1 MPVPM
6 NLRLIVRG
14 SYDLQAL
21 RIQMG
26 NRLIGNFKAKLG
38 QAPGQSEETLDGA
51 SKKLLADLRATL
63 PKISDVISSP
73 APMASPENPVLIPP
87 DAEIEINEAEVDDE
101 DKVAAESE
109 RKAAKAGKLIV
120 DLVSKRYAIVTEGR
134 KTFPT
139 RASFKGDPVISDYT
153 ELSLVAQYVD
163 LEKQEKQGFN
173 RLNNI
178 LPDYPIFV
186 EFLDKVSGCGPMMS
200 GVILSEIDIH
210 KARYPS
216 SLWKYAGLDVGPD
229 GRGRSRRAEHLV
241 NRTYTKKDGSEGVRL
256 GITFSPFLKTK
267 LLGVLGPSFIKVK
280 DSPYK
285 TIYYNYKH
293 RLENHA
299 VYGIANEGAKDENGH
314 KVTSKGRRHAMAIR
328 YCVKMFLLDLYKSW
342 RALEGLPVAPPYSE
356 AKLGMPP
363 HRGGESAA

>member
-1 MPVPM
+1 M

-38 QAPGQSEETLDGA
+38 QAPGQSEDSLDDA
-51 SKKLLADLRATL
+51 SKKLLGELRSSL
-63 PKISDVISSP
+63 PKISDVILTG
-73 APMASPENPVLIPP
+73 E
-87 DAEIEINEAEVDDE
+87 EAIDDE
-101 DKVAAESE
+101 VATDDE
-109 RKAAKAGKLIV
+109 RKAAKVGKLIV

-241 NRTYTKKDGSEGVRL
+241 DRTYIDKNGNPAVRK

-267 LLGVLGPSFIKVK
+267 SLGVLGPSFLKVK

-285 TIYYNYKH
+285 EIYYNYKH

-299 VYGIANEGAKDENGH
+299 VYGIANEGAKDPVTGH
-314 KVTSKGRRHAMAIR
+314 KITSKGRRHAMAIR
-328 YCVKMFLLDLYKSW
+328 YAVKMFYLSLYKAW
-342 RALEGLPVAPPYSE
+342 RPLEGLPVAPPYSE